1 MINWTIRVQPNGKG
15 VSIPTYGNYGGPN
28 YSGGKVLNGELA
40 NYSIPPVDSLDGW
53 FREHDM
59 AYDAA
64 KNNRD
69 KAIADIQLLRA
80 IVNNLD
86 KINSRDAQAYAGIL
100 IPAFINQIDDT
111 YSAGDLFL
119 DGEKAYFSGYGLY
132 LQAKSTYSS
141 DRTFDPT
148 NYLNYIQGVANV
160 YGVGNFLGNEINQTA
175 KWTVKIAKY
184 LFKNFLSVAD
194 KIFEQ
199 CLNNSSSL
207 IEGFVNGAEHF
218 FSAAIQAQ
226 LRRLLD
232 PIVVDVDGDGVELL
246 ARADASVFFDMDG
259 DGIKELTGWVGKD
272 DAFLSI
278 DANNNGIIDNINE
291 LVGDL
296 NRSGFA
302 ELKSYDLNGDDVV
315 DSKDSVFSKL
325 RIWNDKN
332 SNGITDAGELRTLA
346 QAGIKSIDLK
356 YTTVSFNAEGNHIH
370 EQATFEK
377 TDGTTGTIVDA
388 WLDVSNVTTDSDA
401 RMSGNSTIDAL
412 PDIRGYGNVKSLHVA
427 MTADGALTSLVSSLC
442 NRQLDQLG
450 GIRAAVENI
459 LYRWAGTSSVST
471 TSRGDQFDG
480 RKLSTLEA
488 FLGTPYSANGDTSPT
503 VAAVPDL
510 TTAWNSLVEGILTRL
525 MISGPLASALP
536 DVSYVEDIDYILSV
550 NPVTDLM
557 KEMVKSSPN
566 GSDISSAYYWT
577 TMAAVLKEIAN
588 SNGLDITTSSYKAAF
603 SEVLQPF
610 GLSNMVDFLNNNVQ
624 SVAPGTKYLTDEG
637 IFSGTSADD
646 VIILQGCRQAY
657 YGQNGNDKIISMSS
671 YDQKLLFSGAGN
683 DTIQSSSGNDWLDGG
698 AGIDVMYG
706 GPGDD
711 TYVVDNADDQ
721 IVESTN
727 AGTDTVRSSVTYAL
741 GVNLENLI
749 LLGTTAINGTG
760 NALANSVTGNAAT
773 NILKCL
779 GGDDTLD
786 GGAGADTMYGGLGR
800 DTYVVDDTGDKVIEE
815 GTDASSEWSPDW
827 DIVRSSVSYTAPNLV
842 EEVQLTGTTE
852 INASGNA
859 QNNRLYGNSG
869 ANILNGKADSDAM
882 WGGAGNDIYYVD
894 NTGDS
899 ANENDGEGVD
909 EVRSSVD
916 FTLGNAV
923 ERLVLT
929 GTNAING
936 TGNDLANT
944 LTGNVA
950 NNRLN
955 GGGGADTMSGG
966 VGDDIYVV
974 DNSGDKI
981 VEVASGGTD
990 TVETSLASYMLT
1002 AEVENLYLYTDGYS
1016 WDTTK
1021 RNGTGNTSANRL
1033 VGNEGINILKGL
1045 DGNDTLQGGGGND
1058 SLEGGNGDDNLDGG
1072 SGADK
1077 MTGGAGND
1085 IFFVDDTGDKIVET
1099 ASGGTDSVYASVS
1112 FMLPTEVENL
1122 ELVGNGNMD
1131 GQGNASANR
1140 LVGNDY
1146 DNNLDGGLGVDVMI
1160 GNGGNDTYTVDDVGD
1175 QVVEIRNEGTD
1186 TVRSSVTYAL
1196 GVNLENL
1203 ILLGTTAIN
1212 GTGNAL
1218 ANSVTGNAATN
1229 ILKCL
1234 GGDDTLD
1241 GGAGADTMYGGLGR
1255 DTYVVDDTGDKVIEE
1270 GTDASSEWS
1279 PDWDIVRSSVSYT
1292 APNLVEEVQ
1301 LTGTTEIN
1309 ASGNAQNNRL
1319 YGNSGANILNGKADS
1334 DAMWGGAGNDIYYV
1348 DNTGDSANENDGEG
1362 VDEVRSSVDFTL
1374 GNAVERLVLTGTNA
1388 INGTGNDLA
1397 NTLTGN
1403 VANNRLNGGGGADT
1417 MSGGVGDDIY
1427 VVDNSGDKIVEVA
1440 SGGTDTVET
1449 SLASY
1454 MLTAEVENLYLYTDG
1469 YSWDTTKR
1477 NGTGNTSANRL
1488 VGNEGINILK
1498 GLDGNDTLQGGGGN
1512 DSLEGGNGDD
1522 NLDGGSGADKM
1533 TGGAGNDIFFVD
1545 DTGDKIVE
1553 TASGGTD
1560 SVYASV
1566 SFMLPTEV
1574 ENLELVGNG
1583 NMDGQGNASANRLV
1597 GNDYDNNLDG
1607 GLGVDVMIGN
1617 GGNDTYTVDDVG
1629 DQVVETP
1636 EAGVDTVRS
1645 SISYVLGVAIE
1656 NLTLLGSAGLSGT
1669 GNELDNIMTGNGGA
1683 NRISGGFGADS
1694 LFGGS
1699 GNDTLSGGDG
1709 NDTIRGENDNDLL
1722 DGGLGDDII
1731 SGDAGIDTV
1740 TYSWATTAVTVNL
1753 NTTTAQNIGAGG
1765 TDTITT
1771 VENIIGGTGNDKII
1785 GNGSAN
1791 TLNGSKGNDSLYG
1804 GGGNDYL
1811 IGGDGNDLLDG
1822 GLGNDN
1828 INGGAGVDTVSYSWA
1843 TAAVSVNLNTTTAQN
1858 TGAGGTDTIT
1868 TVENVI
1874 SGTGNDKIIGNGSA
1888 NTLNGYKGNDSLYGG
1903 TGNDYLIGGDG
1914 NDLLD
1919 GGLGNDSINGGAGV
1933 DTVTY
1938 SWATAAV
1945 SVNLNTTT
1953 AQNTGA
1959 GGTDTI
1965 TYVENVIGGTGN
1977 DKIIGNS
1984 AANTL
1989 NGYKGNDTILGGYGN
2004 DTLTGGLGTDSLTGG
2019 AGNDTFVFTSTAE
2032 SPSGSNLDVIT
2043 DFASGDKI
2051 SLSAID
2057 ANTLLSG
2064 DQAFTY
2070 SGLTTFTGVAG
2081 QLIYSNGIL
2090 SGDTNGDGTA
2100 DFQIKLSN
2108 NATLTASSFIL

>member
-510 TTAWNSLVEGILTRL
+510 TTAWNSLVDGILTRL

-1175 QVVEIRNEGTD
+1175 QVVE
-1186 TVRSSVTYAL
+1186 
-1196 GVNLENL
+1196 
-1203 ILLGTTAIN
+1203 
-1212 GTGNAL
+1212 
-1218 ANSVTGNAATN
+1218 
-1229 ILKCL
+1229 
-1234 GGDDTLD
+1234 
-1241 GGAGADTMYGGLGR
+1241 
-1255 DTYVVDDTGDKVIEE
+1255 
-1270 GTDASSEWS
+1270 
-1279 PDWDIVRSSVSYT
+1279 
-1292 APNLVEEVQ
+1292 
-1301 LTGTTEIN
+1301 
-1309 ASGNAQNNRL
+1309 
-1319 YGNSGANILNGKADS
+1319 
-1334 DAMWGGAGNDIYYV
+1334 
-1348 DNTGDSANENDGEG
+1348 
-1362 VDEVRSSVDFTL
+1362 
-1374 GNAVERLVLTGTNA
+1374 
-1388 INGTGNDLA
+1388 
-1397 NTLTGN
+1397 
-1403 VANNRLNGGGGADT
+1403 
-1417 MSGGVGDDIY
+1417 
-1427 VVDNSGDKIVEVA
+1427 
-1440 SGGTDTVET
+1440 
-1449 SLASY
+1449 
-1454 MLTAEVENLYLYTDG
+1454 
-1469 YSWDTTKR
+1469 
-1477 NGTGNTSANRL
+1477 
-1488 VGNEGINILK
+1488 
-1498 GLDGNDTLQGGGGN
+1498 
-1512 DSLEGGNGDD
+1512 
-1522 NLDGGSGADKM
+1522 
-1533 TGGAGNDIFFVD
+1533 
-1545 DTGDKIVE
+1545 
-1553 TASGGTD
+1553 
-1560 SVYASV
+1560 
-1566 SFMLPTEV
+1566 
-1574 ENLELVGNG
+1574 
-1583 NMDGQGNASANRLV
+1583 
-1597 GNDYDNNLDG
+1597 
-1607 GLGVDVMIGN
+1607 
-1617 GGNDTYTVDDVG
+1617 
-1629 DQVVETP
+1629 TP

-1771 VENIIGGTGNDKII
+1771 VENVIGGTGNDKII

-1965 TYVENVIGGTGN
+1965 TYVENVIGGSSN
-1977 DKIIGNS
+1977 DTLIGNS

-1989 NGYKGNDTILGGYGN
+1989 NGYKGNDSLSGGSGN
-2004 DTLTGGLGTDSLTGG
+2004 DTLIGGLGTDSLTGG
-2019 AGNDTFVFTSTAE
+2019 AGNDTFVFTATAE
-2032 SPSGSNLDVIT
+2032 IASGTNRDVIT

-2057 ANTLLSG
+2057 ANTLSSG

-2070 SGLTTFTGVAG
+2070 SGLTAFTGVAG